1 MGSNR
6 RLLNVISIVQIIM
19 SAIFLALGMAD
30 RYEARYIYTSY
41 LFYTMLDCCSGEY
54 IEMQTP
60 RLILS

>member
-41 LFYTMLDCCSGEY
+41 LF
-54 IEMQTP
+54 TP
-60 RLILS
+60 CWIAALVSTLKCKPLA